1 MLIFHRLFTDPYLN
15 IAAEEYFVK
24 HATEDMC
31 MIWINDRSVIIG
43 KHQNAFAEIN
53 YQYVRRHNIPVIRR
67 ISGGGA
73 VYHDGGNVNFTFIQ
87 KTGTTNQV
95 DFKRFTSI
103 IVRFMQSLG
112 IEVNTNKRNSIFA
125 DGLKFSGHAEHLFHD
140 RVLHHGTILFNT
152 DLEKLQN
159 CLTPEKEYHG
169 KAMTS
174 VRSDVG
180 NIAPL
185 LPETIDINEF
195 AERLVNWLID
205 FYPESNSFKIQPDE
219 IKAIIQLSETKYKT
233 WQWNYGYSPAYLFQ
247 VNIPMFNGVITAGIK
262 VENGKFIQINL
273 PDESANG
280 SLSQIL
286 KSMTG
291 ILHKE
296 EEMDKFV
303 ENNHSSLELAGVR
316 IVDFVTAFFN

>member
-1 MLIFHRLFTDPYLN
+1 MLIFHRLFTDPYMN

-31 MIWINDRSVIIG
+31 MIWINEQSVIIG

-53 YQYVRRHNIPVIRR
+53 YHYVRANQIPVIRR

-73 VYHDGGNVNFTFIQ
+73 VYHDTGNVNFTFIQ
-87 KTGTTNQV
+87 KTDKYNQV

-103 IVRFMQSLG
+103 IANFMQSLG
-112 IEVNTNKRNSIFA
+112 IEVNINKRNSLFT
-125 DGLKFSGHAEHLFHD
+125 GNLKFSGHAEHIFHD

-159 CLTPEKEYHG
+159 CLTPEKKYTG
-169 KAMTS
+169 KAMAS

-185 LPETIDINEF
+185 LSENIDTIQF
-195 AERLVNWLID
+195 AKKMVVWLLD
-205 FYPESNSFKIQPDE
+205 FYPGSNAYNLHPDE
-219 IKAIIQLSETKYKT
+219 TDAIFQLSETKYKT
-233 WQWNYGYSPAYLFQ
+233 WGWNFGYSPSYTFI
-247 VNIPMFNGVITAGIK
+247 VNVPTHSGILSLSIK
-262 VENGKFIQINL
+262 TENGKFINIDLTGEFNNNELSNL
-273 PDESANG
+273 
-280 SLSQIL
+280 L

-291 ILHKE
+291 LLHKE
-296 EEMDKFV
+296 VEIDRFV
-303 ENNHSSLELAGVR
+303 ENNRNSLELAGVN
-316 IVDFVTAFFN
+316 IVNFCERFFQ